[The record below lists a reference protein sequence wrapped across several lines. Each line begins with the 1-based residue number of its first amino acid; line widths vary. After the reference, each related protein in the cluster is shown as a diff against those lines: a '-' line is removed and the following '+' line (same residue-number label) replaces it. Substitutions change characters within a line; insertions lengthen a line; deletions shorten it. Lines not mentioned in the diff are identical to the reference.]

1 MKPHSASARQCLVP
15 PSART
20 WPYDATMQAV
30 SERRS
35 LLSLVCGTRDPLGC
49 PRWFI
54 CSQWASALPTLP
66 QSIRAQGVAYLPVN
80 GEPIRVR
87 SALPIG
93 GMIILRRF
101 AIS

>member
-35 LLSLVCGTRDPLGC
+35 LLSLVWWNQGPPRMPSMVHMLPVGFGVTDLAAVNPC
-49 PRWFI
+49 PRRCI
-54 CSQWASALPTLP
+54 SARKW
-66 QSIRAQGVAYLPVN
+66 RAP
-80 GEPIRVR
+80 
-87 SALPIG
+87 
-93 GMIILRRF
+93 
-101 AIS
+101 